1 MSNIFSMLS
10 EEEIDLL
17 NNFMLDRIDDDA
29 DTQGKDEGVLDISE
43 LDGLMTAIIS
53 GPIGIQPSQ
62 WFPAVWGDFEPE
74 WTDDK
79 EVEAIMTL
87 MIRHMNSIVSILME
101 QP

>member
-1 MSNIFSMLS
+1 MSNIFSVLS

-53 GPIGIQPSQ
+53 GLAG
-62 WFPAVWGDFEPE
+62 G
-74 WTDDK
+74 
-79 EVEAIMTL
+79 
-87 MIRHMNSIVSILME
+87 R
-101 QP
+101 

>member
-53 GPIGIQPSQ
+53 GLAG
-62 WFPAVWGDFEPE
+62 G
-74 WTDDK
+74 
-79 EVEAIMTL
+79 
-87 MIRHMNSIVSILME
+87 R
-101 QP
+101 

>member
-53 GPIGIQPSQ
+53 GPILIQPSQ

-74 WTDDK
+74 
-79 EVEAIMTL
+79 
-87 MIRHMNSIVSILME
+87 
-101 QP
+101 